1 MTKQQRIEEFNRDCR
16 YFQIKDDLPGIDI
29 KQLIY
34 VGQDAMKDFIQILT
48 EAKQIMEMKED
59 ETK

>member
-1 MTKQQRIEEFNRDCR
+1 MTKQERIKEFNRDCG

-34 VGQDAMKDFIQILT
+34 VGQDAMKDFIQAIT
-48 EAKQIMEMKED
+48 EAKQIMEME
-59 ETK
+59 E